1 MKSCH
6 WLLIAL
12 FFAESIDFSAQAQTL
27 YNGVGHI
34 PGYYQEQWN
43 RAGLVQDMSSVEPKK
58 VINVAAMPGT
68 TDSDKVDAA
77 IDTAR
82 NHVTNTQGLALI
94 YFPTGTYFLSRTIE
108 VAPNDSNIVF

>member
-6 WLLIAL
+6 WLLVAL

-58 VINVAAMPGT
+58 VINVAAMPGS
-68 TDSDKVDAA
+68 TDE
-77 IDTAR
+77 
-82 NHVTNTQGLALI
+82 
-94 YFPTGTYFLSRTIE
+94 FLNMKELHRLHISGSAKIFFETH
-108 VAPNDSNIVF
+108 